1 MSNFLKTKF
10 TIEPGH
16 GMGSFSSG
24 HLLWLALLIC
34 LIVFLGRAYREG
46 TNEKRKSM
54 RIAVALL
61 IIADELL
68 KDIAMPFT
76 GQWEWEF
83 LPLHIC
89 SISVFIVA
97 IHAFTGNRLAGEY
110 LYAVTLPTASLAML
124 FPDWTGSLPLFNL
137 MCFHSFS
144 IHLLLVLYPSLM
156 LSGGFCPSLRY
167 LKKFVPVFAM
177 MFVIMHFINNAL
189 DTNFF
194 FVNGS
199 PEGSPLEFIEDR
211 IGKGYLLAFP
221 LIAVMLWLPMYT
233 IPCRRKAVAHA

>member
-1 MSNFLKTKF
+1 ML
-10 TIEPGH
+10 
-16 GMGSFSSG
+16 SFSISIP
-24 HLLWLALLIC
+24 HPSAFREEPLWLALLIC

-68 KDIAMPFT
+68 KDIAMPLT

-97 IHAFTGNRLAGEY
+97 IHAFTENRLAGEY

-156 LSGGFCPSLRY
+156 LSGGFRPSLRY
-167 LKKFVPVFAM
+167 LKKLVPVFAM

-194 FVNGS
+194 FVNGGGVGNPLS
-199 PEGSPLEFIEDR
+199 LIEGRVGML
-211 IGKGYLLAFP
+211 YLAAMP
-221 LIAVMLWLPMYT
+221 VIAAVGWLPMY
-233 IPCRRKAVAHA
+233 ILPARKNHIKP

>member
-1 MSNFLKTKF
+1 
-10 TIEPGH
+10 
-16 GMGSFSSG
+16 MGSFSSG
-24 HLLWLALLIC
+24 HLLWLALLVC

-46 TNEKRKSM
+46 TNEKRKNM

-68 KDIAMPFT
+68 KDVAMPLT
-76 GQWEWEF
+76 GQWEWDF

-110 LYAVTLPTASLAML
+110 LYAVTLPTASLAMV

-156 LSGGFCPSLRY
+156 LSGGFRPSLRY
-167 LKKFVPVFAM
+167 LKKLVPVFAM